1 MEIIKRITSKTPK
14 FFKKIRLV
22 GLILA
27 SASAAVLATPVA
39 LPAGLVTVAGY
50 VALAGGVMTAV
61 SQTAV
66 LKEPETEE
74 EEWPVNNFIKKED
87 AAPD

>member
-1 MEIIKRITSKTPK
+1 MEIVKRITSKTPK

-27 SASAAVLATPVA
+27 SASAAVLATPVV
-39 LPAGLVTVAGY
+39 LPTTLVTVAGY

-66 LKEPETEE
+66 LKEPETDE
-74 EEWPVNNFIKKED
+74 EEWPVKNFIKKED

>member
-1 MEIIKRITSKTPK
+1 MEIVKRITSKTPK

-27 SASAAVLATPVA
+27 SASAAVLATPVV
-39 LPAGLVTVAGY
+39 LPTTLVTVVGY

-66 LKEPETEE
+66 LKEPETDE
-74 EEWPVNNFIKKED
+74 EEWPVKNFIKKED